1 MAIIVHSPSG
11 GSHEGTWLLGYIM
24 SWSTGEAGHTKHL
37 KDNAFCKDDSVTTE
51 GSSIVSA
58 RPMTAYLFG
67 TARSTQGFIGGAQSF
82 WPNKKEA

>member
-37 KDNAFCKDDSVTTE
+37 KDNALLILWAAWGFDETLTLSL
-51 GSSIVSA
+51 SI
-58 RPMTAYLFG
+58 L
-67 TARSTQGFIGGAQSF
+67 
-82 WPNKKEA
+82 KL